1 VHHCRAEQSTYVPAK
16 DASEA
21 SMRERIGL
29 VTAQWLACEVSSS
42 VLNRELISWCSTSGS
57 EAMWALIMLTVGFS

>member
-1 VHHCRAEQSTYVPAK
+1 
-16 DASEA
+16 
-21 SMRERIGL
+21 MRERIGL